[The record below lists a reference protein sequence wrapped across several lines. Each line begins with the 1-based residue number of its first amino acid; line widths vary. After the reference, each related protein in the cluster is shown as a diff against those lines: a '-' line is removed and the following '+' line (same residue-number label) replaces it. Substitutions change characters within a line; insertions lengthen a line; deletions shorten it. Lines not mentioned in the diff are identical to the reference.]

1 MVQDLLIYVLVRK
14 LEALEENLKSWNEQG
29 F

>member
-14 LEALEENLKSWNEQG
+14 LKALEENLKSWNEQG

>member
-14 LEALEENLKSWNEQG
+14 LKALEENLKSGNEQG

>member
-1 MVQDLLIYVLVRK
+1 MVQDLLIYALVRK
-14 LEALEENLKSWNEQG
+14 LKALEENLKSWNEQG